1 MRVYNKKE
9 LFDFLNKIK
18 IYKTNDNQVITKYN
32 GNVIKVANV
41 SDRYEVFD
49 IVNYLKD
56 KVQEIESNFKINAYN
71 LIIKGGVQSLQL
83 ISDEVEIGGVLF
95 YKSFYIL
102 NSSDKSRRLSFNL
115 GLHSKNGKFYTIG
128 NNNSFFKK
136 HLKGVTKSAELASN
150 FDVESFDS
158 QIESIKSL
166 VGHKIKLSKIREV
179 ILGDDQN
186 ITKLNHRK
194 FDAFKN
200 SIRWS
205 SNLNLNNDQRN
216 FLYKNS
222 EDINSIESN
231 IDFFLDAFWVL
242 QVYMNLF
249 KKQDSHIVKNET
261 DRIMKITQW
270 SVRNEIFESLGI

>member
-1 MRVYNKKE
+1 MRKYNKEE
-9 LFDFLNKIK
+9 LFNYLDKIE
-18 IYKTNDNQVITKYN
+18 ISRNGNQVITKYN
-32 GNVIKVANV
+32 GSVIKVANV
-41 SDRYEVFD
+41 SNRYEIFD
-49 IVNYLKD
+49 IVSYLKS
-56 KVQEIESNFKINAYN
+56 KVDYIESNFKIHAYN
-71 LIIKGGVQSLQL
+71 LTIKGGIQSLQL
-83 ISDEVEIGGVLF
+83 ISDEVEIGGVIF

-128 NNNSFFKK
+128 KNNSFFKK
-136 HLKGVTKSAELASN
+136 HLKGVTESAELASN

-158 QIESIKSL
+158 QIESISSL

-179 ILGDDQN
+179 ILGDSED
-186 ITKLNHRK
+186 IPKVNHRK

-205 SNLNLNNDQRN
+205 SNLELTNDQRN
-216 FLYKNS
+216 FLYKHS
-222 EDINSIESN
+222 EDINNIDSK

-249 KKQDSHIVKNET
+249 RREDSHIVKNET
-261 DRIMKITQW
+261 ERIMKITQW
-270 SVRNEIFESLGI
+270 SVRNEILESIGI

>member
-1 MRVYNKKE
+1 MKVYNKKE
-9 LFDFLNKIK
+9 LFDFLDKIE
-18 IYKTNDNQVITKYN
+18 IYKNNNQVITKYN
-32 GNVIKVANV
+32 GSVTKVANV
-41 SDRYEVFD
+41 SNRYEIFD
-49 IVNYLKD
+49 IVNYLKN
-56 KVQEIESNFKINAYN
+56 KVEYIESNFKIHSYK
-71 LIIKGGVQSLQL
+71 LIIKGGLQSLQL
-83 ISDEVEIGGVLF
+83 ISDEIEIGGVVF

-115 GLHSKNGKFYTIG
+115 GLHSKNGKFYTIS

-136 HLKGVTKSAELASN
+136 HLKGVTQSAELASN

-158 QIESIKSL
+158 QIESISSL

-179 ILGDDQN
+179 ILGDNKD
-186 ITKLNHRK
+186 ITKVNHNK

-205 SNLNLNNDQRN
+205 SNLNLTNDQRN
-216 FLYKNS
+216 FLYKHS
-222 EDINSIESN
+222 EDIVEIKSEF
-231 IDFFLDAFWVL
+231 DFFIDAFWVL

-261 DRIMKITQW
+261 ERIMKITQW